1 MAGVQSGVSTS
12 KPKWLLMRSSLR
24 LAWVKN
30 LFPKIRSLFQPNNLN
45 KSLDSKVAK
54 EMAKKIAE
62 DAKMHRKAREI

>member
-1 MAGVQSGVSTS
+1 MYHRLQSEGHLKGLYVFSF
-12 KPKWLLMRSSLR
+12 KKFMDICLE
-24 LAWVKN
+24 N
-30 LFPKIRSLFQPNNLN
+30 IDNNLN